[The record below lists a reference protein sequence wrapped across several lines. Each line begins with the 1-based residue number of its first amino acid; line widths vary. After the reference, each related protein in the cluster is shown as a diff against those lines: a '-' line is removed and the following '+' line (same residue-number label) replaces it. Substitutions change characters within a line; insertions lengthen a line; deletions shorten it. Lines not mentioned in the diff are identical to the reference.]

1 MTATTQLIQSNPVEF
16 LSFDIIEINNEPFVG
31 IDFKKTGDQLYLE
44 IRAIDVLDLLR
55 AAGKYAYESFATD
68 LDGNHFVYEIQFQG
82 DQDFEVKVKI
92 EYRINSLRKKDFE
105 AVILAAYNDQDYRN
119 LICEIPF

>member
-44 IRAIDVLDLLR
+44 IRAIDVLYLLK
-55 AAGKYAYESFATD
+55 AAGKYTYESFATD

-82 DQDFEVKVKI
+82 DQDFEVKVRI
-92 EYRINSLRKKDFE
+92 EDRINSLRKKDFE

>member
-44 IRAIDVLDLLR
+44 IRAIDVLDLLK
-55 AAGKYAYESFATD
+55 AAGKYTYESFATD
-68 LDGNHFVYEIQFQG
+68 LYGNHFVYEIQFQG

-92 EYRINSLRKKDFE
+92 EDRINSLRKKDFE

-119 LICEIPF
+119 LICELPF

>member
-55 AAGKYAYESFATD
+55 AAGKYTYESFATD

-92 EYRINSLRKKDFE
+92 EDRINSLRKKDFE